1 MPKKILK
8 IVVIL
13 AGSTSA
19 LIALIFIIQEISTFL
34 IWKSSGI
41 IGTDFIMRDDS
52 TIIFDDVD
60 SLDFVSPP
68 LPDSG
73 DVVTAMDDSAAS
85 IDYLREN
92 IYRGFPPGKQIV
104 LSYLHDGDTLSTI
117 IKTRPVRKILI
128 LEDLPISALRLL
140 IVIGYFAVGFWAFIK
155 RPDSGAIRALALFCM
170 AMANF
175 MITAVTIERNS
186 IEGFQ
191 IPFYDVLTTILNI
204 IAVFFGAFWLNLQL
218 LFPKPSRFIGK
229 HSIIAYS
236 LCYLPIIIL
245 IILTRFIES
254 SSLYI
259 AIITVIMIQ
268 VWAGFIILARNY
280 LRASDPLEKRQ
291 TRLVLWG
298 TGAGLFGM
306 FFLVVLVFLF
316 RAWFIGLGSKF
327 ILGIISLVFLALLL
341 SPLSFAYA
349 FGRYR
354 LLEVEGKIR
363 RGTRFA
369 IVSIVLLVVFYLAIY
384 GISEFVLDSIG
395 IESRGPVLLIALLFA
410 IGFTPAQ
417 RKIQVF
423 AEGKIFP
430 ERNRLRQMLR
440 DFLSQA
446 ATYADKNAFWDKLEA
461 HLKDALGVEKIY
473 TMLYREDRDTFA
485 HWQNGSDSPFTVDSK
500 LIKALG
506 GLKSC
511 PLMLDEELGSDKL
524 KLTLYEKS
532 WLFDRRIAMVL
543 PLQTRTRLVGFIG
556 LGLKSEREDFNI
568 EECGMLMSIA
578 SQVAVAA
585 ENLQLLEENI
595 EKQRLEKELDM
606 ARRVQQGLLPGKIPD
621 TPGLEIAARSKFCL
635 EVAGDYYDVIKVD
648 ERRTVVAI
656 GDVSGKGAAA
666 ALLMSNIQASFR
678 IAVGIG
684 SHTSDPVTGFNIADV
699 VSRINNLIH
708 RNTPPDQFITFF
720 VGVYEPENKTFSYVN
735 AGHNPPML
743 LRADSR
749 IEMMDKGG
757 LLLGAMPD
765 MPYEQASLSLED
777 NDLIFLYTDGV
788 SEAEDASDEMFGEE
802 RIQKILK
809 ENRNLAPTEILSKLE
824 DEVQR
829 FVGNVPLSDDFTTL
843 VARAVPLGK
852 EGI

>member
-1 MPKKILK
+1 M
-8 IVVIL
+8 
-13 AGSTSA
+13 T
-19 LIALIFIIQEISTFL
+19 
-34 IWKSSGI
+34 WKSSGI
-41 IGTDFIMRDDS
+41 IDTDFVMQDDS
-52 TIIFDDVD
+52 TIIFSDVD
-60 SLDFVSPP
+60 PLDFESPP

-73 DVVTAMDDSAAS
+73 DVVIAMDDSAAS
-85 IDYLREN
+85 INYIREN
-92 IYRGFPPGKQIV
+92 IYRGFPPGRQIV
-104 LSYLHDGDTLSTI
+104 LLYLHDGDTLGTI
-117 IKTRPVRKILI
+117 IKTRSVKKTEILQDI
-128 LEDLPISALRLL
+128 PISTLRLL

-155 RPDSGAIRALALFCM
+155 RPDSGAIRALVLFCI

-175 MITAVTIERNS
+175 MITAVS
-186 IEGFQ
+186 IGRDNIVGFQ
-191 IPFYDVLTTILNI
+191 IPIYDILTVILNS
-204 IAVFFGAFWLNLQL
+204 IAVFFGSFWLNLQL
-218 LFPKPSRFIGK
+218 LFPRPSRFIVK
-229 HSIIAYS
+229 HPLLAYS
-236 LCYLPIIIL
+236 VCYLPIIIMIPL
-245 IILTRFIES
+245 LW
-254 SSLYI
+254 
-259 AIITVIMIQ
+259 IITTSSMIGILISIIIIQ

-298 TGAGLFGM
+298 TGAGLLGM
-306 FFLVVLVFLF
+306 FVLLVLVFFF
-316 RAWFIGLGSKF
+316 REWFIGLGSKY
-327 ILGIISLVFLALLL
+327 IMGIISLVFLALLL

-369 IVSIVLLVVFYLAIY
+369 IVSIVLLFVFYIAIY
-384 GISEFVLDSIG
+384 GISEVVLDSIG

-417 RKIQVF
+417 RKIQGAVENRF
-423 AEGKIFP
+423 FP
-430 ERNRLRQMLR
+430 ERNRLREMLR
-440 DFLSQA
+440 NFLSQA
-446 ATYADKNAFWDKLEA
+446 VTYADKKAFWNELETR
-461 HLKDALGVEKIY
+461 LKDVLGVENIY
-473 TMLYREDRDTFA
+473 TLLYREEQNTFS
-485 HWQNGSDSPFTVDSK
+485 HWHNVSDSPFTIDSK
-500 LIKALG
+500 LTGSLS

-511 PLMLDEELGSDKL
+511 PLMLDEELASKKL
-524 KLTLYEKS
+524 ELTAEEKS
-532 WLFDRRIAMVL
+532 WLDGRKIAMVL

-556 LGLKSEREDFNI
+556 LGFKSEREDFNI

-578 SQVAVAA
+578 SQVAMAA

-595 EKQRLEKELDM
+595 EKQRLEKEMGM

-648 ERRTVVAI
+648 DKRTVVAI

-684 SHTSDPVTGFNIADV
+684 SQATDPGSGLNISDV

-708 RNTPPDQFITFF
+708 GNTPSDQFITFF

-743 LRADSR
+743 LRAGGK

-757 LLLGAMPD
+757 LLLGALPD
-765 MPYEQASLSLED
+765 MPYEMGTLILE
-777 NDLIFLYTDGV
+777 NDDIIFLYTDGV
-788 SEAEDASDEMFGEE
+788 SEAENTSDEMFGEE
-802 RIQKILK
+802 RILAILK
-809 ENRNLAPTEILSKLE
+809 KNHDLKPGEILSKLE
-824 DEVQR
+824 EEVQN
-829 FVGNVPLSDDFTTL
+829 FIGDVPLSDDFTTL
-843 VARAVPLGK
+843 VARVVPYGRS
-852 EGI
+852 EF